1 MKHDILPFVLYIK
14 HLKEMSAKTIIESGK
29 AILGIE
35 FGSTRIKAVLIDTD
49 NNPIAQGS
57 FEWENQLVDGLWTY
71 SIDTIWKG
79 LQDCYA
85 DLRKNVKAEY
95 DCEIEQLAAIGISAM
110 MHGYMAF
117 GKDENILVPFRTWRN
132 TNTAK
137 AAAELSELFHFNIPL
152 RWSISHVYQAILN
165 GEEHINKID
174 FLTTL
179 AGYIHWQLT
188 GKKVLGVGDASGM
201 LPIDSNTNNYDAEMV
216 AKFDKLIEPKNL
228 GWKILDILPEVL
240 NAGEDA
246 GVLTEEGAKKLDP
259 SGTLQAGAPLCPP
272 EGDAGTGMVA
282 TNAVRQRTGN
292 VSAGTSSFSMIV
304 LEKALS
310 KPYEVIDMV
319 TTPDGSPVAMV
330 HCNNCTSDLNAW
342 VGLFKQYQEL
352 LGVPVD
358 MNEVFGKLYN
368 HALEGDADCGGLIA
382 YNYISGEPVT
392 GLAEGRP
399 MFVRSA
405 NDHFNLANFMRA
417 NLYASVAVLKIGND
431 VLFKDEKVQ
440 VDRITGHGGLF
451 KTKGV
456 GQRILAAAINSPIS
470 VMETAGE
477 GGAWGIA
484 LLAGY
489 LVNNDEKLSLADYL
503 DKKVFAG
510 NTGVEI
516 APTAEDVA
524 GFDKY
529 IETYKAGLAIEQAAV
544 ANKK

>member
-1 MKHDILPFVLYIK
+1 MKFNTLSFVLYIK

-95 DCEIEQLAAIGISAM
+95 DCEIKQLAAIGISAM

-165 GEEHINKID
+165 GEDHINKID

-259 SGTLQAGAPLCPP
+259 SGTLQAGTPLCPP

-489 LVNNDEKLSLADYL
+489 LVNNEEKLSLADYL

-529 IETYKAGLAIEQAAV
+529 IETYKAGLAIEKAAV
-544 ANKK
+544 ENKK